1 VIFVNLFIKRTV
13 YVIFTTLPKGVV
25 KALNAIFYTQKTK
38 IVVLV
43 LVLVLVLVVELHA
56 HLDLVHVILNLIA
69 LLPSLAVHLVHRLDL
84 DDHVLDL
91 DVQVPDPD
99 VR

>member
-38 IVVLV
+38 IVV